1 MINKIYFLDG
11 DAAHYSNLLSF
22 DQSSSPSASQ
32 STSSQ
37 STSRHSIFS
46 SRTSSVPFLR
56 RQARLPDRQE
66 LIFDQPN
73 VSISPPILSN
83 NISTDRSSNRS
94 TTRSQRL
101 TGING
106 SYSLDN
112 PSSRCV
118 QVESP
123 QK

>member
-1 MINKIYFLDG
+1 MIVIINKIYFLDG

-66 LIFDQPN
+66 LIFDQSKSKQFKPSQTFHRQYTTDPFQPMK
-73 VSISPPILSN
+73 VLLKIGLFRSN
-83 NISTDRSSNRS
+83 MNND
-94 TTRSQRL
+94 
-101 TGING
+101 
-106 SYSLDN
+106 
-112 PSSRCV
+112 V
-118 QVESP
+118 KVH
-123 QK
+123 